1 MSYLILKQL
10 HITCVLLSGTGF
22 LLRGIWMLTDS
33 PWLQRPVVRRLPHLV
48 DTVLLASAIAM
59 AVISSQNPFATDWLT
74 AKLVGLLLYIGC
86 GTMALKRARSKAA
99 RCAFPGRRAERFRL
113 HRVGCREPQ
122 PARLRHLA
130 DLRPRRDGP
139 GKRLASL
146 VSHQFSQARSV
157 ENPDFSLMD
166 GEQAFFLEARKSA
179 ADGFQLEA
187 EIAADLVTR
196 HAQVEF
202 GR

>member
-99 RCAFPGRRAERFRL
+99 RCAF
-113 HRVGCREPQ
+113 
-122 PARLRHLA
+122 
-130 DLRPRRDGP
+130 
-139 GKRLASL
+139 L
-146 VSHQFSQARSV
+146 VAALSAFAYIVSV
-157 ENPDFSLMD
+157 AVSRNPL
-166 GEQAFFLEARKSA
+166 
-179 ADGFQLEA
+179 GF
-187 EIAADLVTR
+187 VTWLT
-196 HAQVEF
+196 
-202 GR
+202 

>member
-86 GTMALKRARSKAA
+86 GTMALKRAQQGREMRIS
-99 RCAFPGRRAERFRL
+99 GRRAERFRL
-113 HRVGCREPQ
+113 HRVGCREPK
-122 PARLRHLA
+122 PARLRHMA

-179 ADGFQLEA
+179 TDGFQLEA
-187 EIAADLVTR
+187 QIAADLVPR